1 MCLAVAILGL
11 PAASGQACPD
21 FYWHLL
27 LSENIVERRALRFS
41 DSLTFAPEGSPYLLT
56 QWLGELV
63 TVGLPYRIAGL
74 TGTAIVASA
83 LGLAVLALAFRT
95 ACLYVPS
102 GPALV
107 LALALGA
114 PFVSVYAR
122 PQVLSF
128 VLCALLVLVLERAR
142 SQGWHARW
150 LWSVAALMALWPN
163 VHGSYAVGLLL
174 LALHLACPLIA
185 RALTPASQSLASP
198 TAAWR
203 AAGFLAVGLLA
214 TLLNPWG
221 YESWVRVVEIAQY
234 QTTKS
239 GVISEWL
246 PTSFG
251 TDLGSTFLLCVLGTL
266 LLMAASRVRPSC
278 EDLLFTFLVVVFGLL
293 AARQSYYALI
303 ALVPIAARAAAGAP
317 MLEAVSRLTS
327 MRVQAPWA
335 CLALACAATFH
346 FAQQHVQT
354 AALERYT
361 RKVFPVEAAAFVERT
376 GLKGKVFN
384 ETTAG
389 GWMAHH
395 MRVPVYID
403 GRLDLH
409 GDRKFFEWFFARNG
423 VPGWEAVVEQSGA
436 DLVVLQTQAPLL
448 QLLVNS
454 GAWALVHS
462 DQAYSVAVLRSAH
475 RAFASEH
482 EKTALARPSIFDS
495 SGRLALPPLGY

>member
-1 MCLAVAILGL
+1 
-11 PAASGQACPD
+11 
-21 FYWHLL
+21 
-27 LSENIVERRALRFS
+27 
-41 DSLTFAPEGSPYLLT
+41 
-56 QWLGELV
+56 
-63 TVGLPYRIAGL
+63 
-74 TGTAIVASA
+74 
-83 LGLAVLALAFRT
+83 
-95 ACLYVPS
+95 
-102 GPALV
+102 
-107 LALALGA
+107 
-114 PFVSVYAR
+114 
-122 PQVLSF
+122 
-128 VLCALLVLVLERAR
+128 
-142 SQGWHARW
+142 
-150 LWSVAALMALWPN
+150 
-163 VHGSYAVGLLL
+163 
-174 LALHLACPLIA
+174 
-185 RALTPASQSLASP
+185 
-198 TAAWR
+198 
-203 AAGFLAVGLLA
+203 
-214 TLLNPWG
+214 
-221 YESWVRVVEIAQY
+221 
-234 QTTKS
+234 
-239 GVISEWL
+239 
-246 PTSFG
+246 
-251 TDLGSTFLLCVLGTL
+251 
-266 LLMAASRVRPSC
+266 
-278 EDLLFTFLVVVFGLL
+278 
-293 AARQSYYALI
+293 
-303 ALVPIAARAAAGAP
+303 

-462 DQAYSVAVLRSAH
+462 DQAYSVAVLRNAH